1 MSIKRIKISDYKRIN
16 ESEEASSDKE
26 FQEHLDDAM
35 NRINN
40 EGELPEDVF
49 DVDGDWGSGC
59 LRIKLDDKY
68 NMLTWDRATKQYSLL
83 FNDWYD
89 GMGLFFTHGWLP
101 IQKNNNNKKIE
112 NFINKEGEL
121 FSSDWYQEVGKFIN
135 GRAIVKIDDDEY
147 DLIDD
152 LGGSCLS
159 AIGTN
164 WNIYENLGN
173 NIVIFSGTIRYS
185 RHRLV
190 LCVDNTLIDAPYSS
204 DVYSFDN
211 YDIISD
217 SKDNQYIVIKIQ
229 GSDTSSIYK
238 MKDKEFLY
246 CYYMRD
252 VEQLPMFSDNIKHTN
267 LSHGGFMLT
276 NLINGNKND
285 IPYTYKDI
293 KESDYYIHGI
303 NEDNTIYI
311 INPNTGQPLHYMS
324 FKEILVEDFDRI
336 IGKDKDN
343 KYRIILENGKQLGYD
358 YDKIEIDN
366 VDSDTV
372 YVYMKNEDD
381 KRKGTWNIV
390 DILSGNKKSKNS
402 NDRIISDFKLKN
414 GSRTKPIFCEHDNS
428 YLVTNYYGRKERVYR
443 NEKGIYESLTENLN
457 ENIIDEE
464 VSPEDVD
471 LSSFAIKDELCPDF
485 WEDGR
490 FDQSARRTLLAIAKS
505 FIEHL
510 EIEDEVEDITVTGS
524 IANYN
529 WDENSSDIDLHILM
543 DFSKLSDDPEILKKF
558 FDAERKIWNKD
569 HYEISIYGYPVEVYV
584 QDINEEH
591 HSSGIYSLLKDEWIK
606 EPSKDNLSDENTDY
620 DHVQEITSSI
630 MTVIDELDLDKD
642 DPQTIYNDA
651 DTLFN
656 NIKDIRKSGMGSDS
670 PEMSD
675 GNIIFKS
682 LRRSGYME
690 KLIDIRTKAFD
701 MIHSI

>member
-16 ESEEASSDKE
+16 ESEETSSDKE

-59 LRIKLDDKY
+59 LRIKLDGKY
-68 NMLTWDRATKQYSLL
+68 NMLTYDRASRKYNLL
-83 FNDWYD
+83 FDEWYVNMD
-89 GMGLFFTHGWLP
+89 TSFVWGWLGISKYDEDDCYVYNYINKNGEIFWNQWFSDVICGFNKDGNVLVEFDRYNVDILTYDQGNLLSRGSRDYWHISDSYEIKVYDKTSWKSKKEWVYVVSNNINDLLLVDICP
-101 IQKNNNNKKIE
+101 LEKNGSYVYFEKHEQNYIDGINYFILKHDYDLIYNASYKEFVAGDENISNIEDHDGLLIGDTDEGKIAIVLNNNN
-112 NFINKEGEL
+112 
-121 FSSDWYQEVGKFIN
+121 
-135 GRAIVKIDDDEY
+135 IDDPHIIAKGYKDIE
-147 DLIDD
+147 
-152 LGGSCLS
+152 
-159 AIGTN
+159 
-164 WNIYENLGN
+164 
-173 NIVIFSGTIRYS
+173 V
-185 RHRLV
+185 
-190 LCVDNTLIDAPYSS
+190 
-204 DVYSFDN
+204 N
-211 YDIISD
+211 Y
-217 SKDNQYIVIKIQ
+217 
-229 GSDTSSIYK
+229 
-238 MKDKEFLY
+238 
-246 CYYMRD
+246 
-252 VEQLPMFSDNIKHTN
+252 
-267 LSHGGFMLT
+267 
-276 NLINGNKND
+276 NGNKVICTTND
-285 IPYTYKDI
+285 DKIIYLDVDNLKRICPIEFDEVYKD
-293 KESDYYIHGI
+293 DW
-303 NEDNTIYI
+303 D
-311 INPNTGQPLHYMS
+311 
-324 FKEILVEDFDRI
+324 VI
-336 IGKDKDN
+336 IGKANN
-343 KYRIILENGKQLGYD
+343 KYHICIDGKPVNNTGFD
-358 YDKIEIDN
+358 FAEE
-366 VDSDTV
+366 DSDS
-372 YVYMKNEDD
+372 EDIHV
-381 KRKGTWNIV
+381 RNNNLWNIV
-390 DILSGNKKSKNS
+390 DDKGRLLSPTWSTTEPYWSDYNDAYILTIDGK
-402 NDRIISDFKLKN
+402 RAMLKLQPGDTYKL
-414 GSRTKPIFCEHDNS
+414 I
-428 YLVTNYYGRKERVYR
+428 
-443 NEKGIYESLTENLN
+443 TENLN

-471 LSSFAIKDELCPDF
+471 LSSFAIKDEFCPDF

-558 FDAERKIWNKD
+558 FDAERKIWNKE

-584 QDINEEH
+584 QDINEGH

-606 EPSKDNLSDENTDY
+606 KPSKDNLSDENTDY

-630 MTVIDELDLDKD
+630 MTVIDELELDLNKD
-642 DPQTIYNDA
+642 DPQTTYNDA
-651 DTLFN
+651 DTLFA

-682 LRRSGYME
+682 LRRSGYIE

>member
-49 DVDGDWGSGC
+49 DVNGDWGSGC
-59 LRIKLDDKY
+59 LRIKLDGMY
-68 NMLTWDRATKQYSLL
+68 NMLTWDRSTKQYRLL
-83 FNDWYD
+83 FDKWYIHMGKSFRWGWLDIAKYDDDDRMVYNYINKDGEIFWHEWFTDMITDFNKDGYCIVEFDGYYIDILSNDQGCILTSRYGDNWRIDDNFSIQIQNKNKHYDFNAKNEDVYIIWNGNYYMAIVDGDVLETNHNDVVQFKEYDFNKTYRGYCKYFLFKGERDYIYNATYKEFAATNEILHNIEDHDDLFIGDTDDGKIAIHLYD
-89 GMGLFFTHGWLP
+89 GMGYNKPYIAKGYKSIDICHNGDKIICTTD
-101 IQKNNNNKKIE
+101 NNKTVYLDIDTLEPLCHIE
-112 NFINKEGEL
+112 F
-121 FSSDWYQEVGKFIN
+121 DEVI
-135 GRAIVKIDDDEY
+135 
-147 DLIDD
+147 
-152 LGGSCLS
+152 
-159 AIGTN
+159 
-164 WNIYENLGN
+164 
-173 NIVIFSGTIRYS
+173 
-185 RHRLV
+185 
-190 LCVDNTLIDAPYSS
+190 
-204 DVYSFDN
+204 
-211 YDIISD
+211 
-217 SKDNQYIVIKIQ
+217 
-229 GSDTSSIYK
+229 
-238 MKDKEFLY
+238 
-246 CYYMRD
+246 
-252 VEQLPMFSDNIKHTN
+252 
-267 LSHGGFMLT
+267 
-276 NLINGNKND
+276 
-285 IPYTYKDI
+285 
-293 KESDYYIHGI
+293 
-303 NEDNTIYI
+303 EDNH
-311 INPNTGQPLHYMS
+311 N
-324 FKEILVEDFDRI
+324 VI
-336 IGKDKDN
+336 IGKSNN
-343 KYRIILENGKQLGYD
+343 KYYICVDGKLINETGFD
-358 YDKIEIDN
+358 YAEAPHD
-366 VDSDTV
+366 VDEFYIS
-372 YVYMKNEDD
+372 NNN
-381 KRKGTWNIV
+381 TWNIL
-390 DILSGNKKSKNS
+390 DDRGNLLLSTPSSTKPHWSDYNDAYVLTINGKRALLKFEAGNKT
-402 NDRIISDFKLKN
+402 KL
-414 GSRTKPIFCEHDNS
+414 
-428 YLVTNYYGRKERVYR
+428 V
-443 NEKGIYESLTENLN
+443 TENLN

-510 EIEDEVEDITVTGS
+510 EIEDEVEDITITGS

-591 HSSGIYSLLKDEWIK
+591 HSSGIYSLLKDEWVK

-630 MTVIDELDLDKD
+630 MTVIDELKLDLDKD

>member
-1 MSIKRIKISDYKRIN
+1 MSIKRIKISYYKRIN
-16 ESEEASSDKE
+16 ESEEASLDKE

-68 NMLTWDRATKQYSLL
+68 NMLTWDRASRKYNLL
-83 FNDWYD
+83 FDEWYD
-89 GMGLFFTHGWLP
+89 SMGKSFVWGW
-101 IQKNNNNKKIE
+101 IGISKYDDDENKVY
-112 NFINKEGEL
+112 NFINK
-121 FSSDWYQEVGKFIN
+121 QE
-135 GRAIVKIDDDEY
+135 D
-147 DLIDD
+147 
-152 LGGSCLS
+152 
-159 AIGTN
+159 
-164 WNIYENLGN
+164 
-173 NIVIFSGTIRYS
+173 IFWDRWF
-185 RHRLV
+185 
-190 LCVDNTLIDAPYSS
+190 S
-204 DVYSFDN
+204 DVICGFNKDGNIFVEFDGCDVDVLT
-211 YDIISD
+211 YDQGNLLSSSYNDYWHISD
-217 SKDNQYIVIKIQ
+217 SYEISTYTKDKSEPWKTNTKEEWMYIVSNDKTNMLLVDCAPLELPFDSYNPYVRFEDYTQNRAYSGCEYFLLKNNTDMIYDATHKKIVDV
-229 GSDTSSIYK
+229 GDAFWNTEDFNGIFIGDTHDGKIIINI
-238 MKDKEFLY
+238 
-246 CYYMRD
+246 CYYEKYDYPRVAKGYKNIEIHD
-252 VEQLPMFSDNIKHTN
+252 NDNKIVCITKNNKTVYLNIDTLEQMCPIEFDEV
-267 LSHGGFMLT
+267 
-276 NLINGNKND
+276 
-285 IPYTYKDI
+285 YKD
-293 KESDYYIHGI
+293 DW
-303 NEDNTIYI
+303 D
-311 INPNTGQPLHYMS
+311 
-324 FKEILVEDFDRI
+324 VI
-336 IGKDKDN
+336 IGKVNN
-343 KYRIILENGKQLGYD
+343 KYHICIDGKPVNNTGFD
-358 YDKIEIDN
+358 FAEE
-366 VDSDTV
+366 DSDR
-372 YVYMKNEDD
+372 EDIHV
-381 KRKGTWNIV
+381 RNNNLWNIV
-390 DILSGNKKSKNS
+390 DDKGRLLSPTWSTTEPYWSDYNDAYILTIDGK
-402 NDRIISDFKLKN
+402 RAMLKLQPGDTYKLI
-414 GSRTKPIFCEHDNS
+414 T
-428 YLVTNYYGRKERVYR
+428 
-443 NEKGIYESLTENLN
+443 EKLN

-464 VSPEDVD
+464 ISPEDVD

-630 MTVIDELDLDKD
+630 MTVIDELELDLDKD

>member
-16 ESEEASSDKE
+16 ESEETLSDKE

-59 LRIKLDDKY
+59 LRIKLDGKY
-68 NMLTWDRATKQYSLL
+68 NMLTYDRASRKYSLL
-83 FNDWYD
+83 FDEWYIGMDKSFVWGWLGISKYDEDDCHVYNYINKDGEIFWNDWFSDVISDFNKDGNVLVEFDRHYVDILTYNQGNLLSRGSRDYWYISDSYEIKVYD
-89 GMGLFFTHGWLP
+89 KNSWKSKKEWVYVVSNNDNYLLVVDNCPLEKNGSYVYFEEHEQYCVDGINYFILKHDYDLIYNASNKEFVAGDENISNIEDHGAIFIGDTDEGQIAIVLNDNNIDEPYIIAKGYKHIELNYNGNKVICTTNDDKIIYLDVDNLKRICP
-101 IQKNNNNKKIE
+101 IEFDEVYKDSWDVIIGKANGRYHICIDGKPVNETGFDYAEESYDRDDIYVKNNN
-112 NFINKEGEL
+112 L
-121 FSSDWYQEVGKFIN
+121 
-135 GRAIVKIDDDEY
+135 
-147 DLIDD
+147 
-152 LGGSCLS
+152 
-159 AIGTN
+159 
-164 WNIYENLGN
+164 
-173 NIVIFSGTIRYS
+173 
-185 RHRLV
+185 
-190 LCVDNTLIDAPYSS
+190 
-204 DVYSFDN
+204 
-211 YDIISD
+211 
-217 SKDNQYIVIKIQ
+217 
-229 GSDTSSIYK
+229 
-238 MKDKEFLY
+238 
-246 CYYMRD
+246 
-252 VEQLPMFSDNIKHTN
+252 
-267 LSHGGFMLT
+267 
-276 NLINGNKND
+276 
-285 IPYTYKDI
+285 
-293 KESDYYIHGI
+293 
-303 NEDNTIYI
+303 
-311 INPNTGQPLHYMS
+311 
-324 FKEILVEDFDRI
+324 
-336 IGKDKDN
+336 
-343 KYRIILENGKQLGYD
+343 
-358 YDKIEIDN
+358 
-366 VDSDTV
+366 
-372 YVYMKNEDD
+372 
-381 KRKGTWNIV
+381 WNIV
-390 DILSGNKKSKNS
+390 DDKGNILSPTWSS
-402 NDRIISDFKLKN
+402 TEPLWNDHDMSYIVTINGKRAVLKMQIGGTYKLIS
-414 GSRTKPIFCEHDNS
+414 
-428 YLVTNYYGRKERVYR
+428 
-443 NEKGIYESLTENLN
+443 EKLN
-457 ENIIDEE
+457 ENNIDEE

-510 EIEDEVEDITVTGS
+510 EIEDEVEDITITGS

-591 HSSGIYSLLKDEWIK
+591 HSSGVYSLLKDEWIK

-630 MTVIDELDLDKD
+630 MTVIDELELDLDKD

-651 DTLFN
+651 DTLFD

>member
-1 MSIKRIKISDYKRIN
+1 MSVRNIKLNDYKNLN
-16 ESEEASSDKE
+16 ESEESSDKE

-49 DVDGDWGSGC
+49 NIDGDWNYGC
-59 LRIKLDDKY
+59 LRIKLDDEH
-68 NMLTWDRATKQYSLL
+68 NMLTWDRSTKQYRLL
-83 FNDWYD
+83 FDKWYIYMGKSFRWGWLDIAKYDNEDRLVYNYINKDGEIFWHEWFTDMISDFNKDGYCIVEFDGYYIDILSNNQGCILTSQYGDDWRIDDNFSIRIQDKNKHYDFNAKEEDVYIIWNGDYYMAIVDGDILETNHNDAVQFKDYNFNKTSRGYCKYFLFKGGRDYIYNATYKEFVASNEILHNIEDHDGLFIGDTDDGKIAILLYD
-89 GMGLFFTHGWLP
+89 GMGYDKPCIAKGYKSIEIHG
-101 IQKNNNNKKIE
+101 
-112 NFINKEGEL
+112 
-121 FSSDWYQEVGKFIN
+121 
-135 GRAIVKIDDDEY
+135 
-147 DLIDD
+147 
-152 LGGSCLS
+152 
-159 AIGTN
+159 
-164 WNIYENLGN
+164 
-173 NIVIFSGTIRYS
+173 
-185 RHRLV
+185 
-190 LCVDNTLIDAPYSS
+190 
-204 DVYSFDN
+204 
-211 YDIISD
+211 
-217 SKDNQYIVIKIQ
+217 
-229 GSDTSSIYK
+229 
-238 MKDKEFLY
+238 
-246 CYYMRD
+246 
-252 VEQLPMFSDNIKHTN
+252 
-267 LSHGGFMLT
+267 
-276 NLINGNKND
+276 NGNKIICTTNND
-285 IPYTYKDI
+285 KIIYLSIDNLEQICPIEFDEVYKD
-293 KESDYYIHGI
+293 DW
-303 NEDNTIYI
+303 N
-311 INPNTGQPLHYMS
+311 
-324 FKEILVEDFDRI
+324 VI
-336 IGKDKDN
+336 IGKSNN
-343 KYRIILENGKQLGYD
+343 KYHVCIDGKPVNSTGFD
-358 YDKIEIDN
+358 FAEEDG
-366 VDSDTV
+366 DS
-372 YVYMKNEDD
+372 EDIHV
-381 KRKGTWNIV
+381 RNNNLWNIV
-390 DILSGNKKSKNS
+390 DDKGRLLSPTWSTTEPYWSDYNDAYILTIDGKRAMLKLQPGNTY
-402 NDRIISDFKLKN
+402 KL
-414 GSRTKPIFCEHDNS
+414 I
-428 YLVTNYYGRKERVYR
+428 
-443 NEKGIYESLTENLN
+443 TENLN

-490 FDQSARRTLLAIAKS
+490 FDQPARRTLLAIAKS

-543 DFSKLSDDPEILKKF
+543 DFNKLSDDPETLKKF
-558 FDAERKIWNKD
+558 FDAERKTWNKD

-606 EPSKDNLSDENTDY
+606 EPSKENLSDENTDY
-620 DHVQEITSSI
+620 DHIQEITSSI
-630 MTVIDELDLDKD
+630 MTVIDNLETDLDRD

>member
-16 ESEEASSDKE
+16 ESEEASLDKE

-59 LRIKLDDKY
+59 LRIKLDGKY
-68 NMLTWDRATKQYSLL
+68 NMLTYDRASRKYSLL
-83 FNDWYD
+83 FDEWYVGMDKSFVWGWLGISKYDEDDCHVYNYINKDGEIFWNDWFSDVISDFNKDGNVLVEFDQHYVDILTYNQGNLLSRGSRDYWYISDSYEIKVYD
-89 GMGLFFTHGWLP
+89 KNSWKSKKEWVYVVSNNINDLLLIDNYPLEKNESYVYFEKHEQNYINGINYFILKHDYDLIYDASNKEFVAGDEKISNIEDHDGLLIGDIDDGKIAIVLNSNNIDEPYIIAKGYKHIELNYNGNKVICTTNDDKIIYLDVDNLKRICP
-101 IQKNNNNKKIE
+101 IEFDEVYQDSWDVIIGKANGRYHICIDGKPVNETGFDYAKESYDRDDIYVKNNN
-112 NFINKEGEL
+112 L
-121 FSSDWYQEVGKFIN
+121 
-135 GRAIVKIDDDEY
+135 
-147 DLIDD
+147 
-152 LGGSCLS
+152 
-159 AIGTN
+159 
-164 WNIYENLGN
+164 
-173 NIVIFSGTIRYS
+173 
-185 RHRLV
+185 
-190 LCVDNTLIDAPYSS
+190 
-204 DVYSFDN
+204 
-211 YDIISD
+211 
-217 SKDNQYIVIKIQ
+217 
-229 GSDTSSIYK
+229 
-238 MKDKEFLY
+238 
-246 CYYMRD
+246 
-252 VEQLPMFSDNIKHTN
+252 
-267 LSHGGFMLT
+267 
-276 NLINGNKND
+276 
-285 IPYTYKDI
+285 
-293 KESDYYIHGI
+293 
-303 NEDNTIYI
+303 
-311 INPNTGQPLHYMS
+311 
-324 FKEILVEDFDRI
+324 
-336 IGKDKDN
+336 
-343 KYRIILENGKQLGYD
+343 
-358 YDKIEIDN
+358 
-366 VDSDTV
+366 
-372 YVYMKNEDD
+372 
-381 KRKGTWNIV
+381 WNIV
-390 DILSGNKKSKNS
+390 DDKGNILSPTWSS
-402 NDRIISDFKLKN
+402 TEPLWNDHDMSYIVTINGKRAVLKMQIGGTYKLIS
-414 GSRTKPIFCEHDNS
+414 
-428 YLVTNYYGRKERVYR
+428 
-443 NEKGIYESLTENLN
+443 ENLN
-457 ENIIDEE
+457 ENNIDEE

-471 LSSFAIKDELCPDF
+471 LSSFAIKNELCPDF

-510 EIEDEVEDITVTGS
+510 EIEDEVEDITITGS

-630 MTVIDELDLDKD
+630 MTVIDELELDLDKD

-651 DTLFN
+651 DTLFD

>member
-1 MSIKRIKISDYKRIN
+1 MSIKRIKISDHKRIN
-16 ESEEASSDKE
+16 ESEETSSDKE

-59 LRIKLDDKY
+59 LRIKLDNKY
-68 NMLTWDRATKQYSLL
+68 NMLTWDRASRKYNLL
-83 FNDWYD
+83 FDEWYVD
-89 GMGLFFTHGWLP
+89 MDKSFVWGWLG
-101 IQKNNNNKKIE
+101 ISKFDEDDCYVYNY
-112 NFINKEGEL
+112 INKNGEIFWNQW
-121 FSSDWYQEVGKFIN
+121 FSDVICGFNKDGNIFVEFDRYNVEILTYDQGCLLSRSSNDHWHIYDSY
-135 GRAIVKIDDDEY
+135 KIDVQDKNEHWSFDPKQEDVYIVSNGGEY
-147 DLIDD
+147 LLIVDCAPLELPINSHD
-152 LGGSCLS
+152 PYIRFGKYTQDKTYGGYHEYFLLINDPDIIYDATYKEIIDVGEHFWSTKDFNGTF
-159 AIGTN
+159 IGDTHDGKIII
-164 WNIYENLGN
+164 NIYGN
-173 NIVIFSGTIRYS
+173 MGYGSPRVAKGYK
-185 RHRLV
+185 
-190 LCVDNTLIDAPYSS
+190 
-204 DVYSFDN
+204 
-211 YDIISD
+211 DIEIH
-217 SKDNQYIVIKIQ
+217 Y
-229 GSDTSSIYK
+229 
-238 MKDKEFLY
+238 
-246 CYYMRD
+246 
-252 VEQLPMFSDNIKHTN
+252 
-267 LSHGGFMLT
+267 
-276 NLINGNKND
+276 NGNKVVCTTKNNKTVYLD
-285 IPYTYKDI
+285 IDTLEPLCNIEFDEVI
-293 KESDYYIHGI
+293 
-303 NEDNTIYI
+303 EDNH
-311 INPNTGQPLHYMS
+311 N
-324 FKEILVEDFDRI
+324 VI
-336 IGKDKDN
+336 IGKSNN
-343 KYRIILENGKQLGYD
+343 KYYICVDGKLINETGFD
-358 YDKIEIDN
+358 YAEAPHD
-366 VDSDTV
+366 VDEFYIS
-372 YVYMKNEDD
+372 NNN
-381 KRKGTWNIV
+381 TWNIL
-390 DILSGNKKSKNS
+390 DDRGNLLLSTPSSTKPHWSDYNDAYVLTINGKRALLKFEAGNKT
-402 NDRIISDFKLKN
+402 KL
-414 GSRTKPIFCEHDNS
+414 
-428 YLVTNYYGRKERVYR
+428 V
-443 NEKGIYESLTENLN
+443 TENLN

-630 MTVIDELDLDKD
+630 MTVIDELELDLDKD

>member
-49 DVDGDWGSGC
+49 NVDGDWGSGC

-68 NMLTWDRATKQYSLL
+68 NMLTWDRTSRKYNLL
-83 FNDWYD
+83 FDEWYVD
-89 GMGLFFTHGWLP
+89 MDKSFVWGWLGISKYDEDDCRVYNYINKNGEIFWKQWFSNVISDFNKDGNVLVEFDRYNVDILTYDQGNLLSRGSKDYWHISDSYEIKVYDKTSWKSKKEWVYVVSNNINDLLLVDICP
-101 IQKNNNNKKIE
+101 LEKNGSYVYFEKHEQNYIDGINYFILKHDYDLIYDASYKEFVAGDENISNIEDHGGLLIGDTDEGKIAIVLNNNN
-112 NFINKEGEL
+112 
-121 FSSDWYQEVGKFIN
+121 
-135 GRAIVKIDDDEY
+135 IDDPHIIAKGYKDIE
-147 DLIDD
+147 L
-152 LGGSCLS
+152 
-159 AIGTN
+159 
-164 WNIYENLGN
+164 
-173 NIVIFSGTIRYS
+173 
-185 RHRLV
+185 
-190 LCVDNTLIDAPYSS
+190 
-204 DVYSFDN
+204 N
-211 YDIISD
+211 Y
-217 SKDNQYIVIKIQ
+217 
-229 GSDTSSIYK
+229 
-238 MKDKEFLY
+238 
-246 CYYMRD
+246 
-252 VEQLPMFSDNIKHTN
+252 
-267 LSHGGFMLT
+267 
-276 NLINGNKND
+276 NGNKVICTTNED
-285 IPYTYKDI
+285 KIIYLDVDNLKRICPIEFDEVYKD
-293 KESDYYIHGI
+293 DW
-303 NEDNTIYI
+303 D
-311 INPNTGQPLHYMS
+311 
-324 FKEILVEDFDRI
+324 VI
-336 IGKDKDN
+336 IGKANN
-343 KYRIILENGKQLGYD
+343 KYHICIDGKPVNNTGFD
-358 YDKIEIDN
+358 FAEE
-366 VDSDTV
+366 DSDR
-372 YVYMKNEDD
+372 EDIHV
-381 KRKGTWNIV
+381 RNNNLWNIV
-390 DILSGNKKSKNS
+390 DDKGRLLSPTWSTTEPYWSDYNDAYVLTINGKRALLKFEAGNKT
-402 NDRIISDFKLKN
+402 KL
-414 GSRTKPIFCEHDNS
+414 
-428 YLVTNYYGRKERVYR
+428 V
-443 NEKGIYESLTENLN
+443 TENLN

-510 EIEDEVEDITVTGS
+510 EIEDEVEDITITGS

-543 DFSKLSDDPEILKKF
+543 DFNKLSDDPEILKKF

-630 MTVIDELDLDKD
+630 MTVIDELELDLGKD

>member
-16 ESEEASSDKE
+16 ESEESSSDKE

-49 DVDGDWGSGC
+49 NVDGDWGSGC

-68 NMLTWDRATKQYSLL
+68 NMLTYDRASRKYNLL
-83 FNDWYD
+83 FDEWYVNMD
-89 GMGLFFTHGWLP
+89 KSFVWGWLGISKYDEDDCYVYNYINKKGEIFWNQWFSDVICGFNKDGNVLVEFDRYNVDILTYDQGNLLSRGSRDYWHISDSYEIKVYDKTSWKSKKEWVYVVSNDINDLLLVDICP
-101 IQKNNNNKKIE
+101 LEKNGSYVYFEKHEQNYIDGINYFILKHDYDLIYDASYKEFVAGDENISNIEDHGGLLIGDTDEGKIAIVLNNNN
-112 NFINKEGEL
+112 
-121 FSSDWYQEVGKFIN
+121 
-135 GRAIVKIDDDEY
+135 IDDP
-147 DLIDD
+147 
-152 LGGSCLS
+152 
-159 AIGTN
+159 
-164 WNIYENLGN
+164 
-173 NIVIFSGTIRYS
+173 
-185 RHRLV
+185 H
-190 LCVDNTLIDAPYSS
+190 
-204 DVYSFDN
+204 
-211 YDIISD
+211 IIA
-217 SKDNQYIVIKIQ
+217 K
-229 GSDTSSIYK
+229 G
-238 MKDKEFLY
+238 
-246 CYYMRD
+246 
-252 VEQLPMFSDNIKHTN
+252 
-267 LSHGGFMLT
+267 
-276 NLINGNKND
+276 
-285 IPYTYKDI
+285 YKDI
-293 KESDYYIHGI
+293 ELNYNDNKVICTTNDDKIIHLDV
-303 NEDNTIYI
+303 DNLKRICPI
-311 INPNTGQPLHYMS
+311 
-324 FKEILVEDFDRI
+324 EFDEVYKDDWDVI
-336 IGKDKDN
+336 IGKANN
-343 KYRIILENGKQLGYD
+343 KYHICIDGKPVNNTGFD
-358 YDKIEIDN
+358 FAEE
-366 VDSDTV
+366 DSDR
-372 YVYMKNEDD
+372 EDIHV
-381 KRKGTWNIV
+381 RNNNLWNIV
-390 DILSGNKKSKNS
+390 DDKGRLLSPTWSTTEPYWSDYNDAYILTIDGK
-402 NDRIISDFKLKN
+402 RAMLKLQPGDTYKL
-414 GSRTKPIFCEHDNS
+414 I
-428 YLVTNYYGRKERVYR
+428 
-443 NEKGIYESLTENLN
+443 TENLN

-558 FDAERKIWNKD
+558 FDAERKIWNKE

-584 QDINEEH
+584 QDVNEGH
-591 HSSGIYSLLKDEWIK
+591 YSSGIYSLLKDEWIK
-606 EPSKDNLSDENTDY
+606 KPSKDNLSDENTDY

-630 MTVIDELDLDKD
+630 MTVIDELELNLNKD
-642 DPQTIYNDA
+642 DPQTTYNDA
-651 DTLFN
+651 DTLFA

-682 LRRSGYME
+682 LRRSGYIE

>member
-16 ESEEASSDKE
+16 ESEDASSDKE
-26 FQEHLDDAM
+26 FKEHLDDAM

-49 DVDGDWGSGC
+49 SVDGDWGSGC

-68 NMLTWDRATKQYSLL
+68 NMLTWDRSTKQYSLL
-83 FNDWYD
+83 FDKWYID
-89 GMGLFFTHGWLP
+89 MGKSFRWGWLD
-101 IQKNNNNKKIE
+101 IAKYDDEDHMVFNY
-112 NFINKEGEL
+112 INKDGEIFWHKWFTNTITDFNKDGYCMVEFDDYYIDIL
-121 FSSDWYQEVGKFIN
+121 SNDQGCILTSRYGNNW
-135 GRAIVKIDDDEY
+135 RIDD
-147 DLIDD
+147 
-152 LGGSCLS
+152 
-159 AIGTN
+159 
-164 WNIYENLGN
+164 
-173 NIVIFSGTIRYS
+173 IFS
-185 RHRLV
+185 
-190 LCVDNTLIDAPYSS
+190 
-204 DVYSFDN
+204 
-211 YDIISD
+211 
-217 SKDNQYIVIKIQ
+217 IKIQ
-229 GSDTSSIYK
+229 DKNKHYDFNTKVENVYIIWNGNYYMAIVDGDILETNHDDVVQFKDYDFNKTSRGYCEYFLFKGGRDYIYNATY
-238 MKDKEFLY
+238 KEFVAINEILHNIEDHDGLFIGDTDDGKIAILLY
-246 CYYMRD
+246 DDMGYDKPCIAKGYKSIEIHD
-252 VEQLPMFSDNIKHTN
+252 
-267 LSHGGFMLT
+267 
-276 NLINGNKND
+276 NGNKIICTTDNNKIIYLSID
-285 IPYTYKDI
+285 NLEQICPIEFDEVYKD
-293 KESDYYIHGI
+293 DW
-303 NEDNTIYI
+303 D
-311 INPNTGQPLHYMS
+311 
-324 FKEILVEDFDRI
+324 VI
-336 IGKDKDN
+336 IGKSNN
-343 KYRIILENGKQLGYD
+343 KYYVCIDGKPVNNTGFD
-358 YDKIEIDN
+358 FAEE
-366 VDSDTV
+366 DSDR
-372 YVYMKNEDD
+372 EDIHV
-381 KRKGTWNIV
+381 RNNNIWNIV
-390 DILSGNKKSKNS
+390 DDKGRLLSPTWSTSEPYWSDYNDAYILTIDGK
-402 NDRIISDFKLKN
+402 RAMLKLQPGDTYKL
-414 GSRTKPIFCEHDNS
+414 I
-428 YLVTNYYGRKERVYR
+428 
-443 NEKGIYESLTENLN
+443 TENLN

-606 EPSKDNLSDENTDY
+606 EPSKNNLSDENTDY

-630 MTVIDELDLDKD
+630 MTVIDELELDLDKD